1 MRHRVLRGQKPSIP
15 LGCRRLVCCHPP
27 RASGRARRTGS
38 KLGSQQS
45 AHAIQG
51 LPGRFENLRLNT
63 AGPIPSVPVRA
74 AHTHTCRLRPMQGA
88 GQVAGDASLDA
99 DEQTCDCLRCRGRGP
114 KARLRALNKGLLS
127 WQCMRRGGGGGQQ
140 HVVWQDLWPRRR
152 HTVPGRCCRDPRYY
166 TLRRQLC
173 VWTLFKYCGT
183 KLVPG
188 H

>member
-74 AHTHTCRLRPMQGA
+74 AHTHTCRLRPVQGA

-114 KARLRALNKGLLS
+114 KARLRALKTEQGPPLVAV
-127 WQCMRRGGGGGQQ
+127 RTA
-140 HVVWQDLWPRRR
+140 RRR
-152 HTVPGRCCRDPRYY
+152 RRAATRSVAGSLAEAAAHCSRQMLSGSTLLHTRCCEGSG
-166 TLRRQLC
+166 
-173 VWTLFKYCGT
+173 VCG
-183 KLVPG
+183 LYSNFAVPN
-188 H
+188 